1 MRVLCRRCR
10 RVFGSHCGIDDIGG
24 SAGPR
29 AWRRAWSRHWP
40 RTRSWLGARSWPRL
54 GHCRPGLLL
63 QPALGPRDLPVL
75 IAFRRFSQNIE
86 EVRRFAGAP
95 LSFRRLW
102 FSTETHFNSNPTHR
116 GNHFAGRLRYPAAHQ
131 NLKFKA
137 ARMPEWLHLLGVG
150 VVLAGCGWI
159 GFAPINVEWFWTP
172 HDDDLAIVVIGPR
185 RTAEREPCA
194 GSPTNG

>member
-24 SAGPR
+24 STGPR
-29 AWRRAWSRHWP
+29 AWRRAWSRRWP

-95 LSFRRLW
+95 LLFWAPMVFHRRAFQFKSDASRKPFRRATPI
-102 FSTETHFNSNPTHR
+102 SSRAPEPQVQGGANAGVVASVGSRSRP
-116 GNHFAGRLRYPAAHQ
+116 GRL
-131 NLKFKA
+131 
-137 ARMPEWLHLLGVG
+137 WLDRL
-150 VVLAGCGWI
+150 
-159 GFAPINVEWFWTP
+159 
-172 HDDDLAIVVIGPR
+172 
-185 RTAEREPCA
+185 CA
-194 GSPTNG
+194 DQR